1 MFRKT
6 LFFLCIGFTS
16 FGQELNARV
25 EMNYQ
30 QMKSSINYAP
40 NLFED
45 MQSQIEQ
52 FMNNTRWSNDDFEQ
66 EEKINCSLIVTL
78 TQSTTQNVFVGTAQ
92 FQVTRPVFGTDYES
106 VTLQYVDREFSF
118 SYQPTERQMVFN
130 EQSFTSNITALSAYY
145 SLMAMAIDY
154 DSFGNLGGSSYIQRL
169 FDLVSLAG
177 RGGGG
182 GWSQSQNTQ
191 RNRYWLVENLQNL
204 QMKGFRESFYKYHRL
219 VLDDLGREPEKGR
232 AEILKI
238 LEIIQNIVILK
249 PNSILINSFFDAKA
263 PELINLFSVGDAS
276 EKQKAFLLLS
286 GLDPD
291 KTEAYRK
298 IISGR

>member
-1 MFRKT
+1 M
-6 LFFLCIGFTS
+6 FFLFLGYTS

-30 QMKSSINYAP
+30 QMKSSINYDP
-40 NLFED
+40 GLFET

-52 FMNNTRWSNDDFEQ
+52 FMNNTRWTTDEFEQ
-66 EEKINCSLIVTL
+66 NEKINCSLIVTL
-78 TQSTTQNVFVGTAQ
+78 MQSTTQNVFVGNAQ
-92 FQVTRPVFGTDYES
+92 FQVTRPIFGTDYES
-106 VTLQYVDREFSF
+106 VSFQYVDREFSF
-118 SYQPTERQMVFN
+118 SYQPEQRQMVFN

-145 SLMAMAIDY
+145 SLLALAVDY
-154 DSFGNLGGSSYIQRL
+154 DSFSSLGGSPYVQRL

-182 GWSQSQNTQ
+182 GWSQSQASK

-204 QMKGFRESFYKYHRL
+204 QLKGFRESFYKYHR
-219 VLDDLGREPEKGR
+219 VVMDDLGREPEKGR

-238 LEIIQNIVILK
+238 LEIIQNIVILR

-263 PELINLFSVGDAS
+263 PEFVNLFSAGSID

-291 KTEAYRK
+291 KTEVYRK
-298 IISGR
+298 IIRS